1 MVDYKTNVSKN
12 HDENRTLKRELDSLK
27 EILEERKLRN
37 MQKKMSTSNPTN
49 PNLLQ
54 SPSDVKDSTGQ
65 LSPVEPK
72 VANYGGPAKLKP
84 FDPKQSKEIN
94 PRRPSALN
102 FIPEVLL
109 LPKKKA
115 MIFKKKVSLEDIAE
129 VSERLSLHLQHQK
142 VAIEQVYNI
151 LSKKSDSNEEI
162 SIKEL
167 KELLKVAPFEVQS
180 DRDRD
185 FLSRYMI
192 EDNSEDKIIY
202 DERLSAPVATVK
214 SVFRAVLGAY
224 EILPP
229 DAEREVAARIRRI
242 LTSNY
247 TKLASD
253 FAGLKSK
260 SGDTCSKEKLLQTF
274 KACDISLDTQEIG
287 LIVTKLYGLTLNS
300 KQLKFFE
307 CFKLFD
313 VRSATLSSSQID
325 SR

>member
-1 MVDYKTNVSKN
+1 M
-12 HDENRTLKRELDSLK
+12 KRELDSLK

-37 MQKKMSTSNPTN
+37 IQKKTSTSNPTN

-54 SPSDVKDSTGQ
+54 SPSDVKDSAGQ
-65 LSPVEPK
+65 LSPISPK
-72 VANYGGPAKLKP
+72 AMNFSGPAKLKP
-84 FDPKQSKEIN
+84 VDQKQSKDNN
-94 PRRPSALN
+94 PRRPSVLN

-115 MIFKKKVSLEDIAE
+115 MIFKKKVGLEDIAD
-129 VSERLSLHLQHQK
+129 VSERLSLYLQHQK
-142 VAIEQVYNI
+142 VAIDEIYAI

-162 SIKEL
+162 SIRDL
-167 KELLKVAPFEVQS
+167 KELLKEKPFEVQS
-180 DRDRD
+180 ERDRE
-185 FLSRYMI
+185 FLARYMI

-214 SVFRAVLGAY
+214 SVFRTVLGAY
-224 EILPP
+224 EILAPEV
-229 DAEREVAARIRRI
+229 EREVSARLRRI

-260 SGDTCSKEKLLQTF
+260 NGDTCSKEKLLQTF
-274 KACDISLDTQEIG
+274 RACDISLDTQEIG
-287 LIVTKLYGLTLNS
+287 LLVSRLYGLTLDS

-325 SR
+325 FR